1 VTKNLWTPWRRAYVG
16 ATSQPASACVFCE
29 AFARREE
36 ERSLVVH
43 AGPRTFILMN
53 LYPYNSGH
61 LLIAPQEHLGS
72 LQAIPADA
80 LSELMHQ
87 ARLAEKVLGQ
97 RYRPQG
103 FNLGMNLGRVSGAGV
118 LDHVHLHVVPRWEG
132 DTNFM
137 SVLAE
142 VRVIPEDLGQAAR
155 ELKELFRTT
164 V

>member
-1 VTKNLWTPWRRAYVG
+1 MKNLWTPWRRAYVT
-16 ATSQPASACVFCE
+16 AASEPAAACVFCE

-36 ERSLVVH
+36 EASLVVH
-43 AGPRTFILMN
+43 NAARTFILMN

-61 LLIAPQEHLGS
+61 LMIAPHEHLGS
-72 LQAIPADA
+72 LQALPAEV
-80 LSELMHQ
+80 LTELMQQ
-87 ARLAEKVLGQ
+87 ARLAEKVLTE
-97 RYRPQG
+97 RYHPHG

-118 LDHVHLHVVPRWEG
+118 PNHIHLHVVPRWEG

-142 VRVIPEDLGQAAR
+142 VRVIPEDLQQAAR
-155 ELKELFRTT
+155 ELRELFRAA

>member
-1 VTKNLWTPWRRAYVG
+1 MKNLWTPWRRAYVG
-16 ATSQPASACVFCE
+16 TTNQPASACVFCE
-29 AFARREE
+29 AFARRDD

-43 AGPRTFILMN
+43 TSARTFVLMN

-72 LQAIPADA
+72 LQAISPDVLA
-80 LSELMHQ
+80 ELMHQ

-103 FNLGMNLGRVSGAGV
+103 FNLGMNLGRVSGAG
-118 LDHVHLHVVPRWEG
+118 LPDHVHLHLVPRWEG

-137 SVLAE
+137 SVLGE
-142 VRVIPEDLGQAAR
+142 VRVIPEELGEAAR
-155 ELKELFRTT
+155 ELRKLFRAA